1 MRALIPY
8 DYGLDLLG
16 ELPDGVSVGVWDAH
30 SEPPEGAAEATFWV
44 PPWETLDE
52 LLGRDRQ
59 AAGAPGAAVDVGGI
73 RPRAAPG
80 AAAR

>member
-16 ELPDGVSVGVWDAH
+16 ELPEGVSVGVWDTY

-44 PPWETLDE
+44 PPWETLDSCSPC
-52 LLGRDRQ
+52 R
-59 AAGAPGAAVDVGGI
+59 PGTTTCC
-73 RPRAAPG
+73 RRC
-80 AAAR
+80 RRT